1 MIEAARRRTKADI
14 EGDGDDDDDDDDDDD
29 GAMYDGRIAVEVG
42 DATDPPPGPCD
53 VVFSAF
59 GLQQLP
65 HPMSAALTW
74 IDRLG
79 GGVRLR
85 LLAASSAGCIVGP
98 SVRTVGR
105 SREKGTRRE

>member
-1 MIEAARRRTKADI
+1 MIEAARRRTKADV
-14 EGDGDDDDDDDDDDD
+14 EGDGDDDDDNNDDDDD
-29 GAMYDGRIAVEVG
+29 GAMLYDGRIAVEVG

-79 GGVRLR
+79 GGC
-85 LLAASSAGCIVGP
+85 ASSFIGRL
-98 SVRTVGR
+98 VRRMHRRTIR
-105 SREKGTRRE
+105 SYCGKIS